1 MTAVLRGVSTFGLI
15 LGVLIGFPAGMAYA
29 TGRRAWRDYHSTKTL
44 VGGVR
49 KSAWRLGSVMVA
61 WIVGLGVLV
70 VAAVAW
76 AAAGGAGTAACPAPS
91 ASASAPAAVAAAPSP
106 TCQPK

>member
-49 KSAWRLGSVMVA
+49 SAAWRLGSVMVA
-61 WIVGLGVLV
+61 WVVGLGVLV

-76 AAAGGAGTAACPAPS
+76 AAAGGAGTTSCPAPS
-91 ASASAPAAVAAAPSP
+91 PSAHAVAAPSP
-106 TCQPK
+106 SPTCAPK